1 MFKKEEGLTYI
12 AMIFIIIF
20 IALIV
25 FGAIYF
31 VRMQISKEALETLKT
46 NLLLIQGK
54 TELVS
59 QHVDMK
65 EKDAKLTGTK
75 LTDMKEDEVIKAFL
89 EKQIIDSESKDSDF
103 YVLTQQDLRDLELE
117 NIKEESGMYYIV
129 DYKNNDIITTKGYTA
144 IDGQTYYKLTD
155 IEKLENDLIGILK
168 IEKIGLKATVKEG
181 SNSKIL
187 KDYIGHIEGTSLYDG
202 NICLAAHNRGN
213 KYSYFAR
220 LNELKNGD
228 IVKYTTNFYTRE
240 YKINSIKTIF
250 ETDLTILE
258 NTNENKITMITCI
271 KNKRNQRLCVQA
283 VQI

>member
-1 MFKKEEGLTYI
+1 MKK
-12 AMIFIIIF
+12 IFIVSSFVLLFAAGIF
-20 IALIV
+20 M
-25 FGAIYF
+25 YY
-31 VRMQISKEALETLKT
+31 LK
-46 NLLLIQGK
+46 NYDNK
-54 TELVS
+54 LV
-59 QHVDMK
+59 
-65 EKDAKLTGTK
+65 DANVVT
-75 LTDMKEDEVIKAFL
+75 TD
-89 EKQIIDSESKDSDF
+89 SN
-103 YVLTQQDLRDLELE
+103 YE
-117 NIKEESGMYYIV
+117 NITYEKE
-129 DYKNNDIITTKGYTA
+129 
-144 IDGQTYYKLTD
+144 
-155 IEKLENDLIGILK
+155 EKLENDLIGILK

-258 NTNENKITMITCI
+258 NTNENKITVITCI

>member
-1 MFKKEEGLTYI
+1 MKK
-12 AMIFIIIF
+12 IFIVSSFVLLFAAGIF
-20 IALIV
+20 M
-25 FGAIYF
+25 YY
-31 VRMQISKEALETLKT
+31 LK
-46 NLLLIQGK
+46 NYDNK
-54 TELVS
+54 LV
-59 QHVDMK
+59 
-65 EKDAKLTGTK
+65 DANVVT
-75 LTDMKEDEVIKAFL
+75 TD
-89 EKQIIDSESKDSDF
+89 SN
-103 YVLTQQDLRDLELE
+103 YE
-117 NIKEESGMYYIV
+117 NITYEKE
-129 DYKNNDIITTKGYTA
+129 
-144 IDGQTYYKLTD
+144 
-155 IEKLENDLIGILK
+155 EKLENDLIGILK

-271 KNKRNQRLCVQA
+271 KNKRDQRLCVQA

>member
-1 MFKKEEGLTYI
+1 MKK
-12 AMIFIIIF
+12 IFIVSSFVLLFAAGIF
-20 IALIV
+20 M
-25 FGAIYF
+25 YY
-31 VRMQISKEALETLKT
+31 LK
-46 NLLLIQGK
+46 NYDNK
-54 TELVS
+54 LV
-59 QHVDMK
+59 
-65 EKDAKLTGTK
+65 DANVVT
-75 LTDMKEDEVIKAFL
+75 A
-89 EKQIIDSESKDSDF
+89 DSN
-103 YVLTQQDLRDLELE
+103 YE
-117 NIKEESGMYYIV
+117 NITYEKE
-129 DYKNNDIITTKGYTA
+129 
-144 IDGQTYYKLTD
+144 
-155 IEKLENDLIGILK
+155 EKLENDLIGILK

>member
-1 MFKKEEGLTYI
+1 MKK
-12 AMIFIIIF
+12 IFIVSSFVLLFAAGIF
-20 IALIV
+20 MYYLKNYDNKLI
-25 FGAIYF
+25 
-31 VRMQISKEALETLKT
+31 
-46 NLLLIQGK
+46 
-54 TELVS
+54 
-59 QHVDMK
+59 
-65 EKDAKLTGTK
+65 DANVVT
-75 LTDMKEDEVIKAFL
+75 TD
-89 EKQIIDSESKDSDF
+89 SN
-103 YVLTQQDLRDLELE
+103 YE
-117 NIKEESGMYYIV
+117 NITYEKE
-129 DYKNNDIITTKGYTA
+129 
-144 IDGQTYYKLTD
+144 
-155 IEKLENDLIGILK
+155 EKLENDLIGILK